1 MKSHMDTFSSVLSE
15 YTSLAKTDPF
25 RTWLIF
31 ENTDLA
37 NTAIRTLRET
47 GPILPDHITTI
58 KGLARSILFTASP
71 ATRIIDPEEQ
81 HLLFAGI
88 AKKIRDLKTIP
99 DTETENLIN
108 LFITLKTHRLPLPS
122 GTPKYDTL
130 KEIFLQYETFCREEN
145 SCDSILAI
153 ERAADLAPEIDI
165 GTVICYQLYKPTPL
179 AANLLLSLPGAIRTL
194 PPLAENLTTLPPAA
208 KSISLYPDTLTELR
222 STLEQISSLIESGIS
237 PKDIALLTPSLT
249 STLPILDELAP
260 DFSVRYGNTRQPL
273 RFTAGEDI
281 PIENIPP
288 VRSALAWIS
297 AFAFDFGI
305 EDLKII
311 IESPYFTLD
320 TSHLTAGI
328 LEKAGIITK
337 TESGRKAW
345 AGIGPSLI
353 AACHSEKQKAHAAA
367 FQTSLDQLIARIDAN
382 LHHTANLAEHCA
394 SLRTDLSALG
404 WTDMGMKPQDE
415 AARHAF
421 LRLLGK
427 LEHTAPASR
436 RYTIRDFYSMLCR
449 FCEKTTKIS
458 YPESEN
464 AFRTGDLRSAA
475 GTRIPYV
482 FITGLSSDN
491 LPKIEA
497 TIPLLN
503 ARETARIQPD
513 RVQNMLDSS
522 LYYFHAA
529 MLTAE
534 KELTLSCPASDG
546 ERTLTVSPYLTRFA
560 EPEPASPSFFPHS
573 LTANQKRA
581 GNYLAEGK
589 ARECANLFGISSL
602 RTAASIIGIETVD
615 RTGPPGIYDANFEND
630 ELAAEFAEAYRE
642 KTDFAPTVLER
653 YKECPFKWYLTD
665 HLRLEN
671 PADFS
676 SERIIAGTVMHK
688 VMERFFREFKKPLTR
703 DNYTDAVSCLREIVI
718 AEFAERNIK
727 TPSWQAM
734 QNGYL
739 GEGGLESSI
748 EKIIGLEIG
757 FYNEGYRTPEEW
769 LERNVTAK
777 IGDEEF
783 TVSGRVDRVM
793 INERTRE
800 FRVVDYKTGKVKSQK
815 DLIEGK
821 ALQIPLYT
829 EGVAQETGF
838 TAKPGTYLKISDDEI
853 SDKNL
858 YFSGGKQK
866 VNLEEIRDLARET
879 CLTIRGM
886 MKKGQCGLVSA
897 YECPDAYCPYKRIC
911 RFVPFREVN
920 DD

>member
-1 MKSHMDTFSSVLSE
+1 
-15 YTSLAKTDPF
+15 
-25 RTWLIF
+25 
-31 ENTDLA
+31 
-37 NTAIRTLRET
+37 
-47 GPILPDHITTI
+47 
-58 KGLARSILFTASP
+58 
-71 ATRIIDPEEQ
+71 

-88 AKKIRDLKTIP
+88 AKKVRDLKTIP

-108 LFITLKTHRLPLPS
+108 LFITLKTHRLTLPS

-130 KEIFLQYETFCREEN
+130 KEIFLQYETFCRDEN

-153 ERAADLAPEIDI
+153 ERAADLAPEVDI

-222 STLEQISSLIESGIS
+222 STLEQISSLIESGV
-237 PKDIALLTPSLT
+237 PQKDIALLTPSLT
-249 STLPILDELAP
+249 STLPVLAELAP
-260 DFSVRYGNTRQPL
+260 DFSVLREGIRHPL

-281 PIENIPP
+281 PIENLPP
-288 VRSALAWIS
+288 VRCALAWLS

-311 IESPYFTLD
+311 IESPYFNID
-320 TSHLTAGI
+320 TNRLTAGT

-337 TESGRKAW
+337 TEKGKAAW
-345 AGIGPSLI
+345 ADIGSKLT
-353 AACHSEKQKAHAAA
+353 AARHSEKQKAHDAE
-367 FQTSLDQLIARIDAN
+367 FQKSLDELIARLDAN
-382 LHHTANLAEHCA
+382 LHHTENLAEHCT

-404 WTDMGMKPQDE
+404 WTDREMKPQDE

-427 LEHTAPASR
+427 LEQTSLASR
-436 RYTIRDFYSMLCR
+436 KYTIREFYTMLCR

-464 AFRTGDLRSAA
+464 AFRAGDLRSVA

-503 ARETARIQPD
+503 SRETALIQPD

-529 MLTAE
+529 MLAAE

-560 EPEPASPSFFPHS
+560 EPEPKSPEFFPHS

-581 GNYLAEGK
+581 GKNLAEGK
-589 ARECANLFGISSL
+589 ARECADLFGIPSL
-602 RTAASIIGIETVD
+602 RTAAEIIGIETVD
-615 RTGPPGIYDANFEND
+615 RTGPPGIYDANFAND

-653 YKECPFKWYLTD
+653 YKECPFKWYLSN
-665 HLRLEN
+665 HLYLEN

-676 SERIIAGTVMHK
+676 AERIIVGTVMHK
-688 VMERFFREFKKPLTR
+688 AMEQFFREFTKPLTR
-703 DNYTDAVSCLREIVI
+703 ENRTDAIFCLKKIVKE
-718 AEFAERNIK
+718 EFADRNIK
-727 TPSWQAM
+727 TPSWQALL
-734 QNGYL
+734 NGYL

-748 EKIIGLEIG
+748 DTIIGLEIG

-783 TVSGRVDRVM
+783 TVSGRADRVM
-793 INERTRE
+793 FNGQTRE
-800 FRVVDYKTGKVKSQK
+800 FMVIDYKTGKVKTK
-815 DLIEGK
+815 TELTEGK
-821 ALQIPLYT
+821 ALQLPLYT
-829 EGVAQETGF
+829 EGVAQETGCL
-838 TAKPGTYLKISDDEI
+838 AKPGTYLMISYNDAA
-853 SDKNL
+853 DKNP
-858 YFSGGKQK
+858 YFSGKKQAEN
-866 VNLEEIRDLARET
+866 VAEIRDMAFET
-879 CLTIRGM
+879 CRDIREM
-886 MKKGQCGLVSA
+886 MKKGQCAPISA
-897 YECPDAYCPYKRIC
+897 DECPDDYCPYRRIC
-911 RFVPFREVN
+911 RFVPFKEVN